1 MLANT
6 GLVDAVKDSVPLS
19 KGVNTHK
26 GHVTYQAV
34 AEAHHLE
41 YRALDTLL

>member
-1 MLANT
+1 MLANK
-6 GLVDAVKDSVPLS
+6 GLVEAVQGSAPLA

-34 AEAHHLE
+34 AEAHGLAFRPIE
-41 YRALDTLL
+41 SLL